1 MKYGLFPPPSIQSS
15 FLFYCEIIKSW
26 TITNN
31 SKEKYSCLFFYDMSN
46 KAKKIYK
53 LAFLCNLSKFEVRQ
67 HGEDR
72 EDKVGNLSGF
82 CRVLNFT
89 KELFPLIPEGTSCLI
104 FPSVASLSKN
114 RL

>member
-1 MKYGLFPPPSIQSS
+1 MVSFPLIRSKVH
-15 FLFYCEIIKSW
+15 FYFIVRLLNLGPLPR
-26 TITNN
+26 IT
-31 SKEKYSCLFFYDMSN
+31 EKNAPVCFYDMSN

-53 LAFLCNLSKFEVRQ
+53 LAFLCNLSKFEVKQ

-72 EDKVGNLSGF
+72 EDKVGNLSGL

-89 KELFPLIPEGTSCLI
+89 KELFPLIPEGTSCLV

-114 RL
+114 RRL